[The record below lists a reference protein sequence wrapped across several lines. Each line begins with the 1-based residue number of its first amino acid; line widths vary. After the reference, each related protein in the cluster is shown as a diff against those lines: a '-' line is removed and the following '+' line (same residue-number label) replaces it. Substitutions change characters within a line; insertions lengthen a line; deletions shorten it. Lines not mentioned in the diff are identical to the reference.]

1 MMRPGVGKNLL
12 SRRDLAGKYLTEEHD
27 KIDDEMK
34 SSLSVSLLYY
44 CQCIDKIRG
53 KKTHDYFH
61 FIRENTLHYRKMDGQ
76 TYIVNQSSPLAFMS
90 LGKHFCMMP

>member
-12 SRRDLAGKYLTEEHD
+12 SRRDLAGKYLTEEHN

-53 KKTHDYFH
+53 KKLMTI
-61 FIRENTLHYRKMDGQ
+61 FISSGKIR
-76 TYIVNQSSPLAFMS
+76 YIIARWMV
-90 LGKHFCMMP
+90 KHTS